1 MNGSAFPTILL
12 AVLWGVSILAQP
24 ILAFQTQEP
33 PAQKAEQKKEDQKEP
48 EAVDIEDAQK
58 EGAKPAPDVGYT
70 KEEYDEFQKA
80 FNLPD
85 PQARASGLSQFI
97 KTHPNSKLNEHAMS
111 AYSALL
117 NQLYQQKD
125 MASLATAAEGFL
137 ELKPDDVAALGLA
150 TEAFYSTKDYSK
162 TVKYGE
168 SFYRAKPSK
177 EVAQLLA
184 FSYDQLKNDAKF
196 ANYAERCVSELSPKD
211 AFFYN
216 LKLSHYYGAQ
226 KNIGKSAAYSQKV
239 VSTYA
244 EGEVPPGYT
253 AAQWAQEKGRSYAII
268 GRSAYDRKQFAG
280 AVAALNNSVR
290 YTPQND
296 EAYYYL
302 GMSFWSANDTT
313 SALRNLAK
321 AALLNKPYSKSARAQ
336 LEALYKGLNNGSL
349 EGLDRVT
356 RAASAEL
363 K

>member
-1 MNGSAFPTILL
+1 MNGGAFLTILL
-12 AVLWGVSILAQP
+12 TFLWGVSILSQST
-24 ILAFQTQEP
+24 LALQTQE
-33 PAQKAEQKKEDQKEP
+33 ASGQKTEQKKEDRKEP

-58 EGAKPAPDVGYT
+58 EAAKPSPEVGYT

-80 FNLPD
+80 YNLPD
-85 PQARASGLSQFI
+85 PKARAGGLNQFI
-97 KTHPNSKLNEHAMS
+97 KTHPNSKLNEHALG
-111 AYSALL
+111 AYSASL

-137 ELKPDDVAALGLA
+137 EFKPDDVAALGLA
-150 TEAFYSTKDYSK
+150 TEAFYSAKDYSK
-162 TVKYGE
+162 AVKYGE
-168 SFYRAKPSK
+168 SFYKAKPSK

-184 FSYDQLKNDAKF
+184 FSFDQLKNEGKF
-196 ANYAERCVSELSPKD
+196 VNYAEKCVSELAPKD

-216 LKLSHYYGAQ
+216 LKLSYYYGAQ
-226 KNIGKSAAYSQKV
+226 KNIAKSAAYSQKV

-268 GRSAYDRKQFAG
+268 GRSAYDRKQFGG

-302 GMSFWSANDTT
+302 GMSYWSANDTT
-313 SALRNLAK
+313 SALKNLAK
-321 AALLNKPYSKSARAQ
+321 AALLNKPYSKTARAQ

-356 RAASAEL
+356 RAASAGTN
-363 K
+363 